1 MSYSVFAI
9 PVLLCQYPL
18 FEGDNVS
25 LISRR
30 LEFDNPNTML
40 QGVWS
45 PSGDLYDVTEPQFF
59 YRGEPVH
66 FKLSPFFYGVRNIE
80 ARVYFLSDR
89 FILLD

>member
-1 MSYSVFAI
+1 MSYRVFAI

-45 PSGDLYDVTEPQFF
+45 PSGDLYDVT
-59 YRGEPVH
+59 
-66 FKLSPFFYGVRNIE
+66 
-80 ARVYFLSDR
+80 
-89 FILLD
+89 